1 MASTTTK
8 PHSTSPTNR
17 KSIQSTSAVM
27 TEHLSKSQ
35 SNLSQDS
42 SSSSAAVSG
51 KPMNKAVVTSNGSTV
66 VFRKNLARQLTA
78 GSGFKH
84 APSDG
89 AILMHS
95 HQSVDT
101 GLTVDPVVDSLLLVG
116 TVKRQVESINFNSK
130 PCIVRESDTPPPQQ
144 QPVEDN
150 LSSDVAARF
159 YLNDASPNG
168 AGSTTASTNNLDE
181 NQTVP
186 GDLQQ
191 TTTVMTTS
199 PDSKRFKCELSPT
212 SSSDTNT
219 IVAADSNT
227 TNDDNAAEI
236 VSSSSPLSRLSEF
249 NRSKKVR
256 FFNLF
261 YWLILIFIIS
271 I

>member
-1 MASTTTK
+1 
-8 PHSTSPTNR
+8 
-17 KSIQSTSAVM
+17 M

-35 SNLSQDS
+35 SNLSQESS
-42 SSSSAAVSG
+42 SSSSAVDSG

-144 QPVEDN
+144 QAVEDN

-168 AGSTTASTNNLDE
+168 AGSTAGSTTASTNNLDE

-249 NRSKKVR
+249 NRSKKVSI
-256 FFNLF
+256 FLVNPYLHNLV
-261 YWLILIFIIS
+261 
-271 I
+271 

>member
-1 MASTTTK
+1 
-8 PHSTSPTNR
+8 
-17 KSIQSTSAVM
+17 M

-42 SSSSAAVSG
+42 SSSSAVVSG
-51 KPMNKAVVTSNGSTV
+51 KPMSKAAVTSNGSTV

-78 GSGFKH
+78 GGGFKH

-95 HQSVDT
+95 QHQSVDT

-130 PCIVRESDTPPPQQ
+130 PCIVRESDTPPPQHQ
-144 QPVEDN
+144 VVEDN

-256 FFNLF
+256 FVNFTKKT
-261 YWLILIFIIS
+261 YI
-271 I
+271 